1 MSNTDIVF
9 LGVIRIDKPHLPIQ
23 EDDAAGADVFIS
35 LVVMS
40 VVSKEVITMHME
52 YEEEALGSG
61 EEEEEEEEELEKRVI
76 DYNEVT
82 QTETRNDY
90 SGVENIS
97 GMDAAQNLALPQDQ
111 SMDEELEMQ
120 ELLAALGEEEQDSD
134 GEDPIDTLYDY
145 GNAQSQDLQAETLGY
160 SHPHTD
166 PETEKHVLDLPDDMT
181 EEELLSLLP
190 GDGQSNWNSDKVMI
204 QSKVPESD
212 DEFDPVA
219 GEFLSLLETPTG
231 PAPVG
236 LTSDSEPDSPRA
248 LLLKQFEKEAL
259 LESGLGLDMKLPE
272 APHYIERSQVPEMY
286 LDGMSGDSGH
296 NVGTMEESYKLG
308 TLEQTLSEDFNNLGQ
323 CSQIFKFWF
332 DVLTC
337 VA

>member
-1 MSNTDIVF
+1 M
-9 LGVIRIDKPHLPIQ
+9 
-23 EDDAAGADVFIS
+23 FIS
-35 LVVMS
+35 LVVMP

-61 EEEEEEEEELEKRVI
+61 EEEEDDEEDEEEELEKRII
-76 DYNEVT
+76 DYDEVS
-82 QTETRNDY
+82 QSETSNYYR
-90 SGVENIS
+90 VENAS
-97 GMDAAQNLALPQDQ
+97 RMDAAQNSALTQDQ

-120 ELLAALGEEEQDSD
+120 ELLAALGEDEQDSD
-134 GEDPIDTLYDY
+134 GEGPIDSLYDY
-145 GNAQSQDLQAETLGY
+145 GNTQSQDLQAETLGY
-160 SHPHTD
+160 SHPHRD

-190 GDGQSNWNSDKVMI
+190 GDGQSKWDSDKVVI

-236 LTSDSEPDSPRA
+236 RTSDSEPDSPRA
-248 LLLKQFEKEAL
+248 LLLKQFENEAL
-259 LESGLGLDMKLPE
+259 LESGLGLDMNLPE
-272 APHYIERSQVPEMY
+272 ASRYIERSEVPELY

-308 TLEQTLSEDFNNLGQ
+308 THEQTSSEDFNNLGQ
-323 CSQIFKFWF
+323 CACHNCLA
-332 DVLTC
+332 VC
-337 VA
+337 V